1 MTSNRKMKIL
11 MNRGIK
17 KKYYC
22 LNFIISVHLILAVNL
37 SSGFSQTAGG
47 GEKLYFIS
55 DVQAPMLV
63 EKFFL
68 KAYRNEEA
76 RDSLF
81 ADLKRHHPANIF
93 MLGDLTS
100 RGSDEI

>member
-1 MTSNRKMKIL
+1 MTLSKKMKLL
-11 MNRGIK
+11 MSSCSE
-17 KKYYC
+17 KKYYR
-22 LNFIISVHLILAVNL
+22 LNFIISAHIFLAVNL
-37 SSGFSQTAGG
+37 SCGFSQTAGG

-81 ADLKRHHPANIF
+81 ADLKRH
-93 MLGDLTS
+93 TS
-100 RGSDEI
+100 GKYIHAWRSHIEGIR